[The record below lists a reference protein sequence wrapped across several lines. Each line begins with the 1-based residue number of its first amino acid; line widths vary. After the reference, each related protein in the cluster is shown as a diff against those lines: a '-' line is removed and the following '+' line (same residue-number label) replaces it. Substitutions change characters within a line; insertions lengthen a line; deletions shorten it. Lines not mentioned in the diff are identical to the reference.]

1 RADSSSRSQ
10 HSFLLSPDALPAAQH
25 ALEFHNFSENAG
37 KIEVN
42 TNLNK
47 IQRNPLF
54 SIRCVCS
61 KNFPAPLVGKG
72 DNLPRFTE
80 VTGFRLPPRGASGT
94 LAPSLL
100 WLHLPLG
107 PRGPLHPG
115 RGKEGGPEKAQL
127 FSQPS
132 PPNPKPVIYWQNT
145 ASWSCSFQAT
155 VEEGA
160 MGVIVNL
167 TVEDKDDPT
176 TGAWRAAYTIINGN
190 PGQSFE
196 IHTNPE
202 TNEGMLS
209 VVKPL
214 DYEISA
220 FHTLLIKVENE
231 DPLVPDVSYGP
242 SSTATVHITVLDVN
256 ESPVFYP
263 DPMMVTKQENISVG
277 SVLLTV
283 NATDPDSLQRQTI

>member
-1 RADSSSRSQ
+1 M
-10 HSFLLSPDALPAAQH
+10 
-25 ALEFHNFSENAG
+25 
-37 KIEVN
+37 K
-42 TNLNK
+42 
-47 IQRNPLF
+47 
-54 SIRCVCS
+54 
-61 KNFPAPLVGKG
+61 
-72 DNLPRFTE
+72 
-80 VTGFRLPPRGASGT
+80 
-94 LAPSLL
+94 
-100 WLHLPLG
+100 
-107 PRGPLHPG
+107 
-115 RGKEGGPEKAQL
+115 
-127 FSQPS
+127 
-132 PPNPKPVIYWQNT
+132 
-145 ASWSCSFQAT
+145 FQAT

-160 MGVIVNL
+160 VGVIVNL

-196 IHTNPE
+196 IHTNPQ

-283 NATDPDSLQRQTI
+283 NATDPDSLQRQTIRQLTEKQEGNPSGTWGVVLGVGQEAMAGSPGRRSQEP